1 MLDTTKRYKTCLSI
15 AVLFLGTAIFTFLF
29 GFKLGSENEKFGFVL
44 EWSFELEQIL
54 ESSSLGTLEKSNE
67 SFLENR
73 EFGFKDKNIRLTNVL
88 LDSVFQKDKN
98 RSLDLVTKINKKS
111 KESEKS
117 KTGKFHLET
126 FLEIVSSVFTNQP
139 EITEDSVLVST
150 PELNSTDNL
159 GTVGAAWEV
168 DAELTTIQNIEINH
182 PQKNLNLDRVEE
194 IGLQVESKLA
204 IIQKRSALDELSK
217 LNFLKRNLIEKFN
230 TVSFDF
236 LNQKSNYIQNT
247 ETIKTK
253 SSDESYIQEVG
264 SYLSDNT
271 HKKNA
276 ANVVVSPFKEHSII
290 VIDLS
295 KNDSW
300 NFDPKFS
307 SLEKIKI
314 QSKSIEKNQQD
325 TFAPTFDLEFTD
337 RVKSKTLMS
346 QREKFGF
353 LIRESGT
360 ELGMSDETLSGFSLW
375 ELGNDTFEI
384 RILEN
389 IHIER
394 WAWNQIQEKLEE
406 FKNSRLQNNI
416 PSLAKGVKEGL
427 LFFPRRTQ
435 SNFKSQD
442 VVSAHSGYT
451 WKDSYFLILDHFLE
465 TPKINRKWMR
475 YYSIHLNGPPFG
487 TLKKSH
493 SFGRSLKDE
502 L

>member
-1 MLDTTKRYKTCLSI
+1 MSDTIKRYKTCLSI
-15 AVLFLGTAIFTFLF
+15 AVLIFGSAIFTFLF
-29 GFKLGSENEKFGFVL
+29 GFKLGSEKV
-44 EWSFELEQIL
+44 
-54 ESSSLGTLEKSNE
+54 SNE
-67 SFLENR
+67 
-73 EFGFKDKNIRLTNVL
+73 
-88 LDSVFQKDKN
+88 
-98 RSLDLVTKINKKS
+98 
-111 KESEKS
+111 
-117 KTGKFHLET
+117 FHLET
-126 FLEIVSSVFTNQP
+126 FLEIVSSVFINQP
-139 EITEDSVLVST
+139 EVVEDITSISEQ
-150 PELNSTDNL
+150 NSTDNL
-159 GTVGAAWEV
+159 GTIGAAWEV
-168 DAELTTIQNIEINH
+168 DAELVTIQNIEIDH

-194 IGLQVESKLA
+194 IGLQVESKLT
-204 IIQKRSALDELSK
+204 INPKRSTFDELSK
-217 LNFLKRNLIEKFN
+217 LNFLKRNSKQKFN

-236 LNQKSNYIQNT
+236 LNQKSNHIQNI
-247 ETIKTK
+247 ETAKTY
-253 SSDESYIQEVG
+253 SSDELYIQEVG

-276 ANVVVSPFKEHSII
+276 ANVVASPFKKYSKI

-295 KNDSW
+295 KNVFW
-300 NFDPKFS
+300 NLDPKFS

-314 QSKSIEKNQQD
+314 QSKTIAKNQQE
-325 TFAPTFDLEFTD
+325 TFAPTFDFEFTD

-416 PSLAKGVKEGL
+416 PSLAKGVKESL

-435 SNFKSQD
+435 SNFKNQD
-442 VVSAHSGYT
+442 VVSVYSGYT
-451 WKDSYFLILDHFLE
+451 WKDSYFLILDYFLKAP
-465 TPKINRKWMR
+465 TINRKWMR
-475 YYSIHLNGPPFG
+475 YYSIQLNGPPPCS
-487 TLKKSH
+487 KIQV
-493 SFGRSLKDE
+493 
-502 L
+502 

>member
-1 MLDTTKRYKTCLSI
+1 MSDTIKRYKTCLSI
-15 AVLFLGTAIFTFLF
+15 AVLIFGSVIFTFLF
-29 GFKLGSENEKFGFVL
+29 GFKSGSEKV
-44 EWSFELEQIL
+44 
-54 ESSSLGTLEKSNE
+54 SNE
-67 SFLENR
+67 
-73 EFGFKDKNIRLTNVL
+73 
-88 LDSVFQKDKN
+88 
-98 RSLDLVTKINKKS
+98 
-111 KESEKS
+111 
-117 KTGKFHLET
+117 FHLKT
-126 FLEIVSSVFTNQP
+126 FLEIVSSVFINQP
-139 EITEDSVLVST
+139 EVVEDITSISEQ
-150 PELNSTDNL
+150 NSTDNL

-168 DAELTTIQNIEINH
+168 GAELVTIQNIETDH

-194 IGLQVESKLA
+194 IGLQVESKLT
-204 IIQKRSALDELSK
+204 INPKRSTLDEFSK
-217 LNFLKRNLIEKFN
+217 LNFLKRNSKQKFN

-236 LNQKSNYIQNT
+236 LNQKSNHIQNI
-247 ETIKTK
+247 ETAKIY
-253 SSDESYIQEVG
+253 SSDELYIQEVG
-264 SYLSDNT
+264 CYFSDNT
-271 HKKNA
+271 HQKDL
-276 ANVVVSPFKEHSII
+276 ANIVASPFKKYSKIL
-290 VIDLS
+290 IDLS
-295 KNDSW
+295 KNVFWNLDS
-300 NFDPKFS
+300 KFS

-314 QSKSIEKNQQD
+314 LSKTISKNQQEVL
-325 TFAPTFDLEFTD
+325 APAFDFEFKD
-337 RVKSKTLMS
+337 RVKSKTLMGQS
-346 QREKFGF
+346 EKFDF
-353 LIRESGT
+353 STQFFIREFGA
-360 ELGMSDETLSGFSLW
+360 ELGMSEETLSGFSIW

-389 IHIER
+389 VHIER

-442 VVSAHSGYT
+442 VISAHSGYT

-487 TLKKSH
+487 ILKKRH

>member
-1 MLDTTKRYKTCLSI
+1 M
-15 AVLFLGTAIFTFLF
+15 GTVIFTFLF
-29 GFKLGSENEKFGFVL
+29 GLKSGLENEKFGFVL

-126 FLEIVSSVFTNQP
+126 FLVEVSSVFTNQP

-150 PELNSTDNL
+150 PELNFTDNL

-168 DAELTTIQNIEINH
+168 DAELVTIQNIEINH

-194 IGLQVESKLA
+194 IGLQVESKLT
-204 IIQKRSALDELSK
+204 INPKRSALDELSK
-217 LNFLKRNLIEKFN
+217 LNFLKSNLKEKFN

-253 SSDESYIQEVG
+253 SSDELTELYIREVG
-264 SYLSDNT
+264 RYLSDNT

-276 ANVVVSPFKEHSII
+276 ANVVESPLKKHSKI

-295 KNDSW
+295 KNISW
-300 NFDPKFS
+300 NLDPKFS
-307 SLEKIKI
+307 SLEKIKF
-314 QSKSIEKNQQD
+314 N
-325 TFAPTFDLEFTD
+325 
-337 RVKSKTLMS
+337 R
-346 QREKFGF
+346 
-353 LIRESGT
+353 
-360 ELGMSDETLSGFSLW
+360 
-375 ELGNDTFEI
+375 N
-384 RILEN
+384 
-389 IHIER
+389 
-394 WAWNQIQEKLEE
+394 
-406 FKNSRLQNNI
+406 RL
-416 PSLAKGVKEGL
+416 K
-427 LFFPRRTQ
+427 
-435 SNFKSQD
+435 
-442 VVSAHSGYT
+442 
-451 WKDSYFLILDHFLE
+451 
-465 TPKINRKWMR
+465 KINKKPLRR
-475 YYSIHLNGPPFG
+475 LSIL
-487 TLKKSH
+487 S
-493 SFGRSLKDE
+493 SLIE
-502 L
+502 

>member
-15 AVLFLGTAIFTFLF
+15 AVLFLGTVIFTFLF
-29 GFKLGSENEKFGFVL
+29 GLKSGLENEKFGFVL

-88 LDSVFQKDKN
+88 LYSIFQKDKN
-98 RSLDLVTKINKKS
+98 RSLDLGTKINKKS

-126 FLEIVSSVFTNQP
+126 FLEIASSVFTNQP
-139 EITEDSVLVST
+139 EITEDSVLEST
-150 PELNSTDNL
+150 PELNFTDNL

-168 DAELTTIQNIEINH
+168 DAELATIQNIEINH

-194 IGLQVESKLA
+194 IGLQVESKLT
-204 IIQKRSALDELSK
+204 INPKRSALDELSK

-300 NFDPKFS
+300 NLDPKFS

-314 QSKSIEKNQQD
+314 QSKSIEKNQQE
-325 TFAPTFDLEFTD
+325 TFTPTFDLEFTD

-346 QREKFGF
+346 QLEKFGF

-416 PSLAKGVKEGL
+416 PSLAKCVKEGL

-435 SNFKSQD
+435 SNFKNQD
-442 VVSAHSGYT
+442 VVSVHSGYT

-487 TLKKSH
+487 ILKKNH
-493 SFGRSLKDE
+493 SYEKRLEGV
-502 L
+502 

>member
-1 MLDTTKRYKTCLSI
+1 MLDTTKRYKACLSI
-15 AVLFLGTAIFTFLF
+15 AVLFLGTVIFTFLF

-54 ESSSLGTLEKSNE
+54 ESSSLGTLEKSND

-98 RSLDLVTKINKKS
+98 RSLDLGTKINKKS

-126 FLEIVSSVFTNQP
+126 FLVEVSSVFTNQP

-168 DAELTTIQNIEINH
+168 DAELATIQNIEIDH

-194 IGLQVESKLA
+194 IGLQVESKLT
-204 IIQKRSALDELSK
+204 INPKRSALDELSK

-300 NFDPKFS
+300 NLDPKFS

-314 QSKSIEKNQQD
+314 QSKSIEKNQQE
-325 TFAPTFDLEFTD
+325 TFAPTFDFEFTD

-346 QREKFGF
+346 QLEKFGF

-416 PSLAKGVKEGL
+416 PSLAKCVKEGL

-435 SNFKSQD
+435 SNFKNQD
-442 VVSAHSGYT
+442 VVSVHSGYT

-487 TLKKSH
+487 ILKKNH
-493 SFGRSLKDE
+493 SYEKRLEGV
-502 L
+502 

>member
-15 AVLFLGTAIFTFLF
+15 AVLFLGTVIFTFLF
-29 GFKLGSENEKFGFVL
+29 GLKSGLENEKFGFVL

-73 EFGFKDKNIRLTNVL
+73 EFSFKDKNIRLTNVL
-88 LDSVFQKDKN
+88 LYSIFQKDKN
-98 RSLDLVTKINKKS
+98 RSLDLGTKINKKS

-126 FLEIVSSVFTNQP
+126 FLVEVSSVFTNQP
-139 EITEDSVLVST
+139 EITEDSMFVST

-168 DAELTTIQNIEINH
+168 DAELATIQNIEIDH
-182 PQKNLNLDRVEE
+182 PQNNLNLDRVEE
-194 IGLQVESKLA
+194 IGLQVESKLT
-204 IIQKRSALDELSK
+204 INPKRSALDELSK

-300 NFDPKFS
+300 NLDPKFS

-314 QSKSIEKNQQD
+314 QSKSIEKNQQE
-325 TFAPTFDLEFTD
+325 TFTPTFDLEFTD

-346 QREKFGF
+346 QLEKFGF

-416 PSLAKGVKEGL
+416 PSLAKCVKEGL

-435 SNFKSQD
+435 SNFKNQD
-442 VVSAHSGYT
+442 VVSVHSGYT

-487 TLKKSH
+487 ILKKSY
-493 SFGRSLKDE
+493 SYEKRLEGV
-502 L
+502 

>member
-1 MLDTTKRYKTCLSI
+1 MLDTTKRYKTCLLI
-15 AVLFLGTAIFTFLF
+15 AVLFLGTVIFTFLF
-29 GFKLGSENEKFGFVL
+29 GLKLGLENEKFGFVL

-54 ESSSLGTLEKSNE
+54 ESSSFGTLEKSNE

-88 LDSVFQKDKN
+88 LDSIFQKDKN

-126 FLEIVSSVFTNQP
+126 FLVEVSSVFTNQP

-150 PELNSTDNL
+150 PELNFTDNL

-168 DAELTTIQNIEINH
+168 DAELVTIQETEIDH

-194 IGLQVESKLA
+194 IGLQVESKLT
-204 IIQKRSALDELSK
+204 INPKRSALDELSK

-295 KNDSW
+295 KNISW
-300 NFDPKFS
+300 NLDPKFS

-314 QSKSIEKNQQD
+314 QSKSIEKNQQE

-337 RVKSKTLMS
+337 RMKSKTLMS

-394 WAWNQIQEKLEE
+394 WAWNQIREKLEE

-435 SNFKSQD
+435 SNFKNQD
-442 VVSAHSGYT
+442 VVSVHSGYT

-487 TLKKSH
+487 ILKKS
-493 SFGRSLKDE
+493 RSYEKRLE
-502 L
+502 GV

>member
-1 MLDTTKRYKTCLSI
+1 MSI
-15 AVLFLGTAIFTFLF
+15 AVLFLGTVIFTFLF
-29 GFKLGSENEKFGFVL
+29 GLKSGLENEKFGFVL

-88 LDSVFQKDKN
+88 LYSIFQKDKN
-98 RSLDLVTKINKKS
+98 RSLDLGTKINKKS

-126 FLEIVSSVFTNQP
+126 FLVEVSSVFTNQP

-150 PELNSTDNL
+150 PELNFTDNL

-168 DAELTTIQNIEINH
+168 DAELVTIQETEIDH

-194 IGLQVESKLA
+194 IGLQLESKLA
-204 IIQKRSALDELSK
+204 IIQKRSTFDEFSK
-217 LNFLKRNLIEKFN
+217 LNFLKSNLKEKFN

-253 SSDESYIQEVG
+253 SSDELTELYIREVG
-264 SYLSDNT
+264 RYLSDNT

-276 ANVVVSPFKEHSII
+276 ANVVESPLKKHSKI

-295 KNDSW
+295 KNISW
-300 NFDPKFS
+300 NLDPKFS

-314 QSKSIEKNQQD
+314 QSKSIEKNQQE

-394 WAWNQIQEKLEE
+394 WAWNQIREKLEE

-442 VVSAHSGYT
+442 VISAHSGYT

-487 TLKKSH
+487 ILKKNH
-493 SFGRSLKDE
+493 SYEKRLEGV
-502 L
+502 

>member
-1 MLDTTKRYKTCLSI
+1 MSI
-15 AVLFLGTAIFTFLF
+15 AVLFLGTVIFTFLF
-29 GFKLGSENEKFGFVL
+29 GLKLGLENEKFGFVL

-54 ESSSLGTLEKSNE
+54 ESSSLGTLEKSND

-126 FLEIVSSVFTNQP
+126 FLVEVSSVFTNQP
-139 EITEDSVLVST
+139 EITEDSVLEST
-150 PELNSTDNL
+150 PELNFTDNL

-168 DAELTTIQNIEINH
+168 DAELATIQNIEINH

-194 IGLQVESKLA
+194 IGLQLESKLA

-300 NFDPKFS
+300 NLDPKFS

-314 QSKSIEKNQQD
+314 QSKSIEKNQQE

-346 QREKFGF
+346 QLEKFGF

-416 PSLAKGVKEGL
+416 PSLAKCVKEGL

-442 VVSAHSGYT
+442 VISAHSGYT

-487 TLKKSH
+487 ILKKS
-493 SFGRSLKDE
+493 RSYEKRLE
-502 L
+502 GV

>member
-15 AVLFLGTAIFTFLF
+15 AVLFLGTVIFTFLF
-29 GFKLGSENEKFGFVL
+29 GLKLGLENEKFGFVL

-54 ESSSLGTLEKSNE
+54 ESSSLGTLEKSND

-126 FLEIVSSVFTNQP
+126 FLVEVSSVFTNQP
-139 EITEDSVLVST
+139 EITEDSVLEST
-150 PELNSTDNL
+150 PELNFTDNL

-168 DAELTTIQNIEINH
+168 DAELATIQNIEINH

-194 IGLQVESKLA
+194 IGLQLESKLA

-300 NFDPKFS
+300 NLDPKFS

-314 QSKSIEKNQQD
+314 QSKSIEKNQQE

-346 QREKFGF
+346 QLEKFGF

-416 PSLAKGVKEGL
+416 PSLAKCVKEGL

-442 VVSAHSGYT
+442 VISAHSGYT

-487 TLKKSH
+487 ILKKS
-493 SFGRSLKDE
+493 RSYEKRLE
-502 L
+502 GV

>member
-1 MLDTTKRYKTCLSI
+1 MSI
-15 AVLFLGTAIFTFLF
+15 AVLFLGTVIFTFLF
-29 GFKLGSENEKFGFVL
+29 GLKSGLENEKFGFVL

-54 ESSSLGTLEKSNE
+54 ESSSLGTLEKSND

-98 RSLDLVTKINKKS
+98 RSLDLGTKINKKS

-168 DAELTTIQNIEINH
+168 DAELAAIQNIEIDH
-182 PQKNLNLDRVEE
+182 PQNNLNLDRVEE
-194 IGLQVESKLA
+194 IGLQLESKLA

-253 SSDESYIQEVG
+253 SSDELYIQKVG
-264 SYLSDNT
+264 CYLSDNT

-276 ANVVVSPFKEHSII
+276 ANVVVSPFKEHSKIA
-290 VIDLS
+290 IDLS
-295 KNDSW
+295 W
-300 NFDPKFS
+300 NLDPKFS

-314 QSKSIEKNQQD
+314 QSKSIEKNQQE
-325 TFAPTFDLEFTD
+325 TFAPAFDFEFKD
-337 RVKSKTLMS
+337 RVKSKTLMGQS
-346 QREKFGF
+346 EKFDF
-353 LIRESGT
+353 STQFFIREFGA
-360 ELGMSDETLSGFSLW
+360 ELEMSDKALPDSALW
-375 ELGNDTFEI
+375 EWKEDTFEI

-389 IHIER
+389 VHIER

-406 FKNSRLQNNI
+406 FKNNRLQNNI

-435 SNFKSQD
+435 SNFKNQD
-442 VVSAHSGYT
+442 VVSVHSGYT

-487 TLKKSH
+487 ILKKSH